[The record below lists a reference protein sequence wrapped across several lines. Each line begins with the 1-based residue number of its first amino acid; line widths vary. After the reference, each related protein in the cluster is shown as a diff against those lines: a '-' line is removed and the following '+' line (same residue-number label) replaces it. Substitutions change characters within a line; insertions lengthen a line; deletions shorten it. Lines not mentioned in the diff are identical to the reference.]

1 MKFTTTIHQT
11 GNNTGIPVPEDVVE
25 SFGRGK
31 RFPVAVTLN
40 GYTYRSQLVFY
51 KGQFVVS
58 LSAAHREAAG
68 VSGGQ
73 ELEVEMVVD
82 DAPREV
88 EIPEDLAAA
97 FADAPRAAAFFETIS
112 YSNKKEFVRW
122 ITEAKKEETRRDR
135 LAKTIALLNEGKA
148 QR

>member
-1 MKFTTTIHQT
+1 MKFRTIIEQT

-25 SFGRGK
+25 SFNRGK
-31 RFPVAVTLN
+31 RLPVAVTLN

-73 ELEVEMVVD
+73 EVEVEMVVD
-82 DAPREV
+82 EAPREV

-97 FADAPRAAAFFETIS
+97 FGEAPVAAQFFDSIS

-122 ITEAKKEETRRDR
+122 ITEAKKEETRRER
-135 LAKTIALLNEGKA
+135 LTRAIALLSEGKA
-148 QR
+148 RR

>member
-68 VSGGQ
+68 VSGGP